1 MKKPPK
7 NSPAIPNSECIR
19 CGTCCKKGGPCL
31 HIEDQMLIEKGKIPS
46 KHLYTLRR
54 GEMAHDNVKGCL
66 KPVESDIIKIKGK
79 NGSWTC
85 LFFDE
90 VNNRCTIYEVRP
102 LECRALKC
110 WNTRRI
116 EKIYAKTRLTR
127 RHILAGVQGL
137 WDLIEDHQSRCD
149 YQHIQQLIKDLA
161 GRNQKQARRKLEE
174 ILRYD
179 VEIRKLVVS
188 RGGMD
193 ADLLDFL
200 FGRSLSKTIENF
212 GVKVLRDGKKISKL

>member
-1 MKKPPK
+1 M
-7 NSPAIPNSECIR
+7 
-19 CGTCCKKGGPCL
+19 

-46 KHLYTLRR
+46 KYLYTLRR
-54 GEMAHDNVKGCL
+54 GELALDNVNGCL

-79 NGSWTC
+79 NGGWTC

-90 VNNRCTIYEVRP
+90 VDKGCTIYENRP

-110 WNTRRI
+110 WDTRRI

-149 YQHIQQLIKDLA
+149 YQNIQKLIKDLA
-161 GRNQKQARRKLEE
+161 GKNQKHARRKLKE
-174 ILRYD
+174 IVRYD

-212 GVKVLRDGKKISKL
+212 GVKILLDGKKISKR